1 MSNEKKIEEKNLQSG
16 NRHAWLFLLETVFA
30 ISILILSSTVLVRGF
45 VLSKRDRIQAEEMHG
60 ASISTENV
68 TSIIR
73 GSTSEEDL
81 LTNLKKAYA
90 VKAVKDKTKKKLVLY
105 TTETGAK
112 AKSNQKE
119 KRYII
124 TLQYEMDGSLFRGKL
139 NCSLSNDPKDPTG
152 SSALIKREIL
162 HEMGEGKL

>member
-1 MSNEKKIEEKNLQSG
+1 MSNEKKIEEKNLQSR

-73 GSTSEEDL
+73 GSS
-81 LTNLKKAYA
+81 K
-90 VKAVKDKTKKKLVLY
+90 
-105 TTETGAK
+105 G
-112 AKSNQKE
+112 
-119 KRYII
+119 
-124 TLQYEMDGSLFRGKL
+124 
-139 NCSLSNDPKDPTG
+139 
-152 SSALIKREIL
+152 
-162 HEMGEGKL
+162 